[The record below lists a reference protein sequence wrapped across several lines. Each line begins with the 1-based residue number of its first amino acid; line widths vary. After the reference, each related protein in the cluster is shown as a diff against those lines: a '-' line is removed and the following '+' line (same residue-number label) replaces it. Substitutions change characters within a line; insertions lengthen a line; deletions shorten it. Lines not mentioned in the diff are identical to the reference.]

1 MSKGFV
7 ITQAGKKLLAELVA
21 TRQELNITRVM
32 VGKGELPQGQ
42 SPEQFA
48 DLIEPVAQ
56 ATSTIPVAQN
66 GVISFIVEYR
76 NDLNGGLQEGFWL
89 KEFGVFAQDG
99 ENEILLYYAS
109 LGEYPQYVEAY
120 ENGKVN
126 IKKYPVSILVT
137 DDIKV
142 NIAYAALAFVTEE
155 RMKEFVEIEALPYL
169 EGVLAESESS
179 ILSELNKKADKQT
192 VEQALDTKA
201 DAEIIQQALDQKAN
215 AQEVQIALDKK
226 ADKET
231 VTEELTKKANAETVE
246 QALNQK
252 ADIETMQQ
260 ALDQKANEMEMLQK
274 LSEKADK
281 ETVIQ
286 QLAVK
291 ADKEDVKTELDKKV
305 DKEEIEELLQ
315 QQIDGANIALELDK
329 KADKETVA
337 EELAKK
343 ADAETMQEELNKKAD
358 METMQVELDQKADN
372 ETIQVE
378 LAKKTD
384 TEIVQQKLD
393 QKADNETMQEEL
405 NKKADTETITAELAK
420 KANVSHSHNYAG
432 SSSAGGVANSAAK
445 LSTARTIDGMPFDGS
460 ANIVHFGVCETAADV
475 AAKVVTVP
483 SFSYVDGAR
492 IMVLFTKGTTLKQS
506 TTLNVNNLGA
516 KNIIGAY
523 NRWPSN
529 IIFEQGNIVELV
541 YYKGLFIIT
550 TANAISL
557 ANARSIRVNLASTSS
572 TNFDGSA
579 NITPG
584 VTGTLPIANGG
595 TGATTAENARTNLG
609 AFSSSGGTISGNVI
623 INGTVAEGNSNTA
636 ATGDYSHAEGYATK
650 ANGNYSHTEG
660 VHSTATGYSSHA
672 EGGNTLASGSQSH
685 AEGYNTMANGTYS
698 HVEGSSCY
706 TDGRYGDHASGSASV
721 AASNDTVLFVLSATE
736 TTIIL
741 DNTMI
746 YDANNT
752 LSNILKRFA
761 ANQEIL
767 LLNSYYAN
775 GSFIKKKIVS
785 VDMTNYKIVIDSAV
799 PTSNFECS
807 LIINP
812 SAKSTSRYYPCY
824 AEGTKCV
831 SIGSHSSHAEGYET
845 KATGSSS
852 HTEGYRTIAN
862 NYSHAEGYQTKAE
875 GYYAHAEGYYTT
887 AVDYSHAANYHTK
900 ASALYQTAIGK
911 YNKESKVETDKFI
924 IGNGT
929 SDTARSNCLRVTNT
943 SGVYSNST
951 FKSSGADYAEMF
963 EWLDG
968 NTDKKERTGLF
979 VTLEKDKI
987 RVATPEDDY
996 ILGIVSACPSVCG
1009 DVHDDTWANMHL
1021 TTVFG
1026 EPVLE
1031 EVEIPERTEEIVTIN
1046 EEGEEITETIVI
1058 EQAHTE
1064 IRQKLNTEYDN
1075 TKEYIPR
1082 SERTEWDAVG
1092 ILGKLVAIDDG
1103 SCEENGWCKVGEGG
1117 IATISEQKTRFRVMK
1132 RLDQN
1137 HIKLL
1142 IL

>member
-1 MSKGFV
+1 MSRGFV
-7 ITQAGKKLLAELVA
+7 ITQAGKKLLAELVIIG
-21 TRQELNITRVM
+21 ELNITRVM

-42 SPEQFA
+42 SPEYFT
-48 DLIEPVAQ
+48 DLIEPVTQ
-56 ATSTIPVAQN
+56 ATSSIPVVKN

-89 KEFGVFAQDG
+89 KEFGVFAKDG

-142 NIAYAALAFVTEE
+142 NIAYAALAFVTEQ

-378 LAKKTD
+378 LAKKAD

-432 SSSAGGVANSAAK
+432 SSSAGGVANSATK

-460 ANIVHFGVCETAADV
+460 ANVVHFGVCETAADV
-475 AAKVVTVP
+475 AAKVVDLPGFVLAE
-483 SFSYVDGAR
+483 GAR
-492 IMVLFTKGTTLKQS
+492 IIVYFLNSHAKS
-506 TTLNVNNLGA
+506 SPSLNVNNTGA
-516 KNIIGAY
+516 KPMSCVVGAY
-523 NRWPSN
+523 APLNQWEAKQAVEFIYYSN
-529 IIFEQGNIVELV
+529 HWIML
-541 YYKGLFIIT
+541 
-550 TANAISL
+550 TANARRL
-557 ANARSIRVNLASTSS
+557 YTARTIRTNLASTSS
-572 TNFDGSA
+572 ASFDGTA

-584 VTGTLPIANGG
+584 VTGTLPVANGG
-595 TGATTAENARTNLG
+595 TGATTAANARTNLG

-623 INGTVAEGNSNTA
+623 INGTIAEGSNT
-636 ATGDYSHAEGYATK
+636 T
-650 ANGNYSHTEG
+650 
-660 VHSTATGYSSHA
+660 
-672 EGGNTLASGSQSH
+672 ASG
-685 AEGYNTMANGTYS
+685 
-698 HVEGSSCY
+698 
-706 TDGRYGDHASGSASV
+706 
-721 AASNDTVLFVLSATE
+721 
-736 TTIIL
+736 
-741 DNTMI
+741 
-746 YDANNT
+746 
-752 LSNILKRFA
+752 
-761 ANQEIL
+761 
-767 LLNSYYAN
+767 
-775 GSFIKKKIVS
+775 
-785 VDMTNYKIVIDSAV
+785 
-799 PTSNFECS
+799 
-807 LIINP
+807 
-812 SAKSTSRYYPCY
+812 
-824 AEGTKCV
+824 
-831 SIGSHSSHAEGYET
+831 
-845 KATGSSS
+845 
-852 HTEGYRTIAN
+852 
-862 NYSHAEGYQTKAE
+862 NYSHAEGYGSIAKSGSSHAE
-875 GYYAHAEGYYTT
+875 GNYTKTLGIADHTEGGHTVSVGAAAHAEGYGSLISEDIIEIKSTT
-887 AVDYSHAANYHTK
+887 TNTITFNTTDNISSATFNKLSSGSKIGIVNGSYYDNNIVYVTITSVDTTNKKVTLNQNLPTSNFTPYFAFAIPTVNVTSCKAAHAEGYFTIAAKTAAHAEGYFTIAGGN
-900 ASALYQTAIGK
+900 YQTVMGQF
-911 YNKESKVETDKFI
+911 NKISITSNDKLI
-924 IGNGT
+924 IGNGST
-929 SDTARSNCLRVTNT
+929 PNARSNCLRVTNT

-968 NTDKKERTGLF
+968 NKDKKERTGLF
-979 VTLEKDKI
+979 VTLEGEKI
-987 RVATPEDDY
+987 RIATPEDDY

-1009 DVHDDTWANMHL
+1009 DVYDDTWANMHL
-1021 TTVFG
+1021 TDIYG
-1026 EPVLE
+1026 QPILE
-1031 EVEIPERTEEIVTIN
+1031 EVEIPERTEEFMTIN
-1046 EEGEEITETIVI
+1046 EEGEEVKEVIVI

-1082 SERTEWDAVG
+1082 SERPEWDAVG

>member
-169 EGVLAESESS
+169 EGVLAESENG
-179 ILSELNKKADKQT
+179 ILAELDKKADKET
-192 VEQALDTKA
+192 VQQALDTKA
-201 DAEIIQQALDQKAN
+201 DAEIIQQALEQKAN
-215 AQEVQIALDKK
+215 TQEVQTALEQK

-231 VTEELTKKANAETVE
+231 VVEELAKKANAEVVQ

-252 ADIETMQQ
+252 ADTETIQQ
-260 ALDQKANEMEMLQK
+260 ALDQKANEMEMLTELGK
-274 LSEKADK
+274 KADK
-281 ETVIQ
+281 EDVIQ

-291 ADKEDVKTELDKKV
+291 ADKQEVQTELDKKV
-305 DKEEIEELLQ
+305 DKEEIEEILQ
-315 QQIDGANIALELDK
+315 QQIDSTNIVLELDK
-329 KADKETVA
+329 KADKEMVA

-358 METMQVELDQKADN
+358 AEIVSDALALKADSETMQTELDKKADIATMT
-372 ETIQVE
+372 EE
-378 LAKKTD
+378 LAKKSNT
-384 TEIVQQKLD
+384 
-393 QKADNETMQEEL
+393 
-405 NKKADTETITAELAK
+405 
-420 KANVSHSHNYAG
+420 SHTHNYAG
-432 SSSAGGVANSAAK
+432 SSSAGGVANSATK
-445 LSTARTIDGMPFDGS
+445 LNTARTIDGMPFDGS
-460 ANIVHFGVCETAADV
+460 ANIVHFGVCDTAADV
-475 AAKVVTVP
+475 AAKTVNVS

-541 YYKGLFIIT
+541 YYKGLFIIV

-595 TGATTAENARTNLG
+595 TGNSTGNATTAAKLKTARTIDGIPFDGSANIVHFG
-609 AFSSSGGTISGNVI
+609 IC
-623 INGTVAEGNSNTA
+623 NTA
-636 ATGDYSHAEGYATK
+636 AGTAEKTVSLPGFVLVEGARVAVYFANANTAGSSTLNINSTGAHFLASRNGSYASNNSWIAGDIVEFIYYSNHWIMLTANARRLNGSYKEGYNTTANGSNSHAEGFNTIANGDYSHAG
-650 ANGNYSHTEG
+650 
-660 VHSTATGYSSHA
+660 
-672 EGGNTLASGSQSH
+672 
-685 AEGYNTMANGTYS
+685 GYN
-698 HVEGSSCY
+698 
-706 TDGRYGDHASGSASV
+706 
-721 AASNDTVLFVLSATE
+721 
-736 TTIIL
+736 
-741 DNTMI
+741 
-746 YDANNT
+746 
-752 LSNILKRFA
+752 
-761 ANQEIL
+761 
-767 LLNSYYAN
+767 
-775 GSFIKKKIVS
+775 
-785 VDMTNYKIVIDSAV
+785 
-799 PTSNFECS
+799 
-807 LIINP
+807 
-812 SAKSTSRYYPCY
+812 
-824 AEGTKCV
+824 
-831 SIGSHSSHAEGYET
+831 
-845 KATGSSS
+845 
-852 HTEGYRTIAN
+852 
-862 NYSHAEGYQTKAE
+862 
-875 GYYAHAEGYYTT
+875 
-887 AVDYSHAANYHTK
+887 TK
-900 ASALYQTAIGK
+900 ASANYQTAIGK
-911 YNKESKVETDKFI
+911 YNKESTAETDKFI

-951 FKSSGADYAEMF
+951 FKSSGADYAEML

-968 NTDKKERTGLF
+968 NVEKEDRTGLF

-1009 DVHDDTWANMHL
+1009 DVRDDTWANMHL
-1021 TTVFG
+1021 TNIYG
-1026 EPVLE
+1026 QPILE
-1031 EVEIPERTEEIVTIN
+1031 EVEIPERTEEIVTVS
-1046 EEGEEITETIVI
+1046 EEGEEVTETVVI

-1064 IRQKLNTEYDN
+1064 IRQKLNPEYDN
-1075 TKEYIPR
+1075 TQEYIPR
-1082 SERTEWDAVG
+1082 SERPEWDAVG

-1117 IATISEQKTRFRVMK
+1117 IATISKQKTRFRVMK

>member
-1 MSKGFV
+1 MSRGFV

-21 TRQELNITRVM
+21 TKQELNITKVL
-32 VGKGELPQGQ
+32 VGKGELQQGQ
-42 SPEQFA
+42 TPEYFT
-48 DLIEPVAQ
+48 DLIEPVTQ
-56 ATSTIPVAQN
+56 ATSTIPVVKN

-89 KEFGVFAQDG
+89 KEFGVFAEDG

-109 LGEYPQYVEAY
+109 LGEYPQYVDAY

-169 EGVLAESESS
+169 EGVLAESENS
-179 ILSELNKKADKQT
+179 ILKELDKKADSEILEQELARKANSEDIQIELDKKADKQAMTEALSQKADKQT
-192 VEQALDTKA
+192 VA
-201 DAEIIQQALDQKAN
+201 
-215 AQEVQIALDKK
+215 
-226 ADKET
+226 
-231 VTEELTKKANAETVE
+231 EELAKKANAEIVAGE
-246 QALNQK
+246 LAKK
-252 ADIETMQQ
+252 ADAETMQQ
-260 ALDQKANEMEMLQK
+260 ALEQKANEMEMLTELGKKADKVTVIEQ
-274 LSEKADK
+274 LAGKADK
-281 ETVIQ
+281 EEVQ
-286 QLAVK
+286 
-291 ADKEDVKTELDKKV
+291 TELDKKV
-305 DKEEIEELLQ
+305 DKEEIEEILQ
-315 QQIDGANIALELDK
+315 QQIDSTNIVLELDK

-337 EELAKK
+337 EELEKK
-343 ADAETMQEELNKKAD
+343 ADAEIMQEELNKKAD
-358 METMQVELDQKADN
+358 A
-372 ETIQVE
+372 
-378 LAKKTD
+378 
-384 TEIVQQKLD
+384 EIV
-393 QKADNETMQEEL
+393 
-405 NKKADTETITAELAK
+405 TEELAK
-420 KANVSHSHNYAG
+420 KADSETVQTELDKKVDITTMTTELAKKSNTSHTHNYAG
-432 SSSAGGVANSAAK
+432 SSTAGGVANSATK
-445 LSTARTIDGMPFDGS
+445 LNTARTIDGVSFDGS

-475 AAKVVTVP
+475 AAKTVTVS

-541 YYKGLFIIT
+541 YYKGLFIIV

-595 TGATTAENARTNLG
+595 TGATSAANARMNLG

-623 INGTVAEGNSNTA
+623 INGTVAEGNSNTD

-650 ANGNYSHTEG
+650 ATGDYSHTEG
-660 VHSTATGYSSHA
+660 VYSTTTGYSSHA

-685 AEGYNTMANGTYS
+685 AEGYNTIANGTYS

-799 PTSNFECS
+799 PTSNFKCS

-812 SAKSTSRYYPCY
+812 SAKNTSRYYPCY

-831 SIGSHSSHAEGYET
+831 SIGSLSSHAEGYET

-875 GYYAHAEGYYTT
+875 GYYSHAEGYYTT
-887 AVDYSHAANYHTK
+887 AVDHSHAANYHTK
-900 ASALYQTAIGK
+900 ASAPCQTAIGK
-911 YNKESKVETDKFI
+911 YNKESTVETDKFI

-929 SDTARSNCLRVTNT
+929 SDTARSNCLRVTDTN
-943 SGVYSNST
+943 GVYSNST
-951 FKSSGADYAEMF
+951 FKSSGADYAEML

-968 NTDKKERTGLF
+968 NIEKEDRTGLF

-1009 DVHDDTWANMHL
+1009 DVRDDTWGNMHL
-1021 TTVFG
+1021 TNIYG
-1026 EPVLE
+1026 QPILE
-1031 EVEIPERTEEIVTIN
+1031 EVEIPERTEEIVTVS
-1046 EEGEEITETIVI
+1046 EEGEEVTETVVI

-1064 IRQKLNTEYDN
+1064 IRQKLNPKYDN
-1075 TKEYIPR
+1075 TQEYIPR
-1082 SERTEWDAVG
+1082 SERPEWDAVG
-1092 ILGKLVAIDDG
+1092 VLGKLVAIDDG
-1103 SCEENGWCKVGEGG
+1103 SCEENGWCRVGQCG
-1117 IATISEQKTRFRVMK
+1117 IATKSEQKTRFRVMK

-1137 HIKLL
+1137 HIKIF